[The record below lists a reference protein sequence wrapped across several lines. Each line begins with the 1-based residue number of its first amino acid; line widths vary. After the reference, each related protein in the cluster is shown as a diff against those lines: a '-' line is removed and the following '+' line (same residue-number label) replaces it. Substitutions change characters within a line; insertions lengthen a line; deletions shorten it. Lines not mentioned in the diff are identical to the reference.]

1 MALFHPHAKDQV
13 TMPSAYDRAAM
24 LQGFEG
30 VTASSVGT
38 AAGAFANFPMTK
50 YPVAGKTGTAQVDSY
65 CATAT
70 GCGAGYLTWPAYK
83 QDTSVFA
90 SFAPAAAP
98 RFAVDAVFE
107 QSGYGADVAA
117 PAVEQLYQTLF
128 GLNKPVPKS
137 QGAGTTT
144 STTTGTGTNG

>member
-1 MALFHPHAKDQV
+1 
-13 TMPSAYDRAAM
+13 MPSSYDRDAM

-38 AAGAFANFPMTK
+38 AYPAFQDFPLSE

-65 CATAT
+65 CSTST

-90 SFAPAAAP
+90 SFAPADNP
-98 RFAVDAVFE
+98 RFAVDAIFE
-107 QSGYGADVAA
+107 QSGYGASVAA
-117 PAVEQLYQTLF
+117 PAVEQEYETLF
-128 GLNKPVPKS
+128 GLNKPAHKAQSTTTTAGTGGAVTTA
-137 QGAGTTT
+137 GAGTTT
-144 STTTGTGTNG
+144 STGAAG